1 MAQKKD
7 DVPKVSMTST
17 KKEMLEAFNEL
28 KKKLED
34 KSETELKP
42 EKKKEEIRS
51 AEVVRVAD
59 DLTPENAVIKIN
71 DLKTDIGKMLSQLS
85 GQLEEEASNYL
96 KIKESIELKKKELK
110 EIYDIEASAHALA
123 ALIEAQR
130 QKRQEFE
137 EETAAR
143 KTLLDDEIKH
153 KRQEWE
159 KEKSEHQQRT
169 IEQNAEEEKTRQRQ
183 KEEFDYDFKR
193 EQQLNKNAFRDE
205 KEKMEKELA
214 TARETFEKNVA
225 ETEKSLNEREEKV
238 QEREKLIDELQKQV
252 DTFPGRIDDAVDKAI
267 REVTDRLTSE
277 AQKNQELLKKEYH
290 GERNVLQTKIE
301 SLEQVVSAQE
311 KQIEDLS
318 GRLEKS
324 YSKVQDIAVKAI
336 EGSSASHR
344 MSVIEQHLIEKKSPQ
359 SQDTK
364 RE

>member
-7 DVPKVSMTST
+7 NGPKVSMTST

-28 KKKLED
+28 KKQLED

-59 DLTPENAVIKIN
+59 ALTPENAVTKIN

-96 KIKESIELKKKELK
+96 KIKESIDLKKKELK

-123 ALIEAQR
+123 ALIEAQK
-130 QKRQEFE
+130 QKKLEFE
-137 EETAAR
+137 EETTAR
-143 KTLLDDEIKH
+143 KTLLEEEIKQ
-153 KRQEWE
+153 KRLEWE
-159 KEKSEHQQRT
+159 KEKSEHQQKVNDR
-169 IEQNAEEEKTRQRQ
+169 NAEEAKTRQRQ
-183 KEEFDYDFKR
+183 KEEFDYNFTR
-193 EQQLNKNAFRDE
+193 EQQLKQNAFKDE
-205 KEKMEKELA
+205 KEKMEKELT
-214 TARETFEKNVA
+214 TAREAFGKKVA
-225 ETEKSLNEREEKV
+225 ETEKNLNEREEKV
-238 QEREKLIDELQKQV
+238 KEREKFVDELQKQV
-252 DTFPGRIDDAVDKAI
+252 ETFPGRIDEAVDKAVK
-267 REVTDRLTSE
+267 EVTQRLTAE
-277 AQKNQELLKKEYH
+277 AQKNEELLKKEHH

-301 SLEQVVSAQE
+301 SLEQVVASQT
-311 KQIEDLS
+311 KQSEDLS

-344 MSVIEQHLIEKKSPQ
+344 MSVIEQHLIDKKSAPPQ
-359 SQDTK
+359 ETK